1 MRQRKSSPCTEL
13 STHLVWCNDSRACLL
28 ACLLAQQ
35 HIRHH
40 LGHNRSLTVTSTI
53 TLRYKRLEGS
63 LAQRQRKLQAQAV
76 EIKSSLSMLEHLDG
90 MADGD
95 EVCTD
100 FRWGRPKPPPP
111 SSPPP
116 PPPPPPRSQHPPP
129 PHPLALC
136 PPIQLLKPHA
146 LSHPSARHVVAPS
159 CVLTA
164 LRGACILLLSQRVC
178 QFLMPSAR
186 NSLQSTRMPSCCFPR
201 LTHHA
206 PTSLLFAASTD

>member
-100 FRWGRPKPPPP
+100 FRWGAPDHHHHRHHHHHNHHVHNIHRHRSLSPCVHP
-111 SSPPP
+111 SSSFSNHMPCHIHQP
-116 PPPPPPRSQHPPP
+116 
-129 PHPLALC
+129 
-136 PPIQLLKPHA
+136 
-146 LSHPSARHVVAPS
+146 VADS

-164 LRGACILLLSQRVC
+164 LRGACPLLPSQRVC
-178 QFLMPSAR
+178 EFLMPSTR
-186 NSLQSTRMPSCCFPR
+186 NSLQSTRTPSCCFPR